1 MIFTIE
7 INGQTVTARRGETI
21 LSILNR
27 TGIRV
32 PTLCHLAGFTPTG
45 ACRHVRGR
53 SRRHAGSGH
62 FLLTPG
68 RRMDEDP
75 YTFPARHESQENS
88 GRTAPCEP
96 PAMTAFTAIVQVIVN
111 FMTLLPGLM

>member
-7 INGQTVTARRGETI
+7 INGQTVNAQRGETI

-45 ACRHVRGR
+45 ACRMCVVEVEGIHGLVTSCSHQVEEWMKIRTHSPR
-53 SRRHAGSGH
+53 V
-62 FLLTPG
+62 
-68 RRMDEDP
+68 MK
-75 YTFPARHESQENS
+75 ARK
-88 GRTAPCEP
+88 T
-96 PAMTAFTAIVQVIVN
+96 V
-111 FMTLLPGLM
+111 